1 MKARPSI
8 HNSRGAAL
16 VVSLILLVI
25 VTIMGVASMRGVTMQ
40 ERMSSNMF
48 DRSLA
53 FQADEAGLRAIEPNI
68 RNSADYPPDLAESE
82 YIDNNCDVAA
92 CGPPNGLAG
101 FCARPDPMCTDRW
114 MDAGF
119 AGWTNVP
126 AAWLP
131 AGTLG
136 DLANLPQF
144 FTEYMG
150 QAPNWFSCEQQVPMH
165 PNCMG
170 ERFRATIRS
179 QATDRASTMLQA
191 TFAP

>member
-1 MKARPSI
+1 MKAHPTIQRT
-8 HNSRGAAL
+8 RGAAL

-25 VTIMGVASMRGVTMQ
+25 ITIMGVASIRGVTMQ
-40 ERMSSNMF
+40 ERMSSNMY

-68 RNSADYPPDLAESE
+68 RNSTDYPPDLAESE
-82 YIDNNCDVAA
+82 YTDNNCDVAE
-92 CGPPNGLAG
+92 CGPPNGLVG

-114 MDAGF
+114 MDPAF
-119 AGWTNVP
+119 AGWAPVP
-126 AAWLP
+126 TAWLA

-136 DLANLPQF
+136 NLANAPQF
-144 FTEYMG
+144 FVEFMG
-150 QAPNWFSCEQQVPMH
+150 TAPNWFSCEQQVPMH

-170 ERFRATIRS
+170 DRFRATVRS
-179 QATDRASTMLQA
+179 QAADRASTMLQA